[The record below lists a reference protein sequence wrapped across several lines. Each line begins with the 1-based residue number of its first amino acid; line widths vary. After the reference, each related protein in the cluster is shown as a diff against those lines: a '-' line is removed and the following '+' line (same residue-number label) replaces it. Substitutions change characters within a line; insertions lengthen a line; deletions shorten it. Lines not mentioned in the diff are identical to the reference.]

1 MTTFHFYSHVNIST
15 AGESGDAE
23 AAPSPVRGPKEAG
36 RGQREQRE
44 QATAYQVWD
53 QFFISLFLGRI
64 ILGIINY

>member
-1 MTTFHFYSHVNIST
+1 MTTFHFYPHVNIST

-44 QATAYQVWD
+44 QATAYQVS
-53 QFFISLFLGRI
+53 FFLSRI
-64 ILGIINY
+64 ILGVINYE